1 MNWSKNPNIRR
12 EDAPRICIC
21 QEIKDFRKSVSGT
34 RGRDQVYISFYVTLA
49 YVILFEVSM
58 LIMRVIDMKD
68 EEKKEND
75 NGLD

>member
-1 MNWSKNPNIRR
+1 M
-12 EDAPRICIC
+12 
-21 QEIKDFRKSVSGT
+21 SGT
-34 RGRDQVYISFYVTLA
+34 RGRDQVYISSYVTLA